1 MTIVPVM
8 PGPKKKPSGERK
20 NLTVRLPAAT
30 VERLKQTARM
40 AAGHPTFSTVT
51 SIVTDGINH
60 ELDRIEAVLAATYKD
75 LDSADS
81 GAQQRGS
88 PRVPVVNN
96 HASRR

>member
-30 VERLKQTARM
+30 VERLKRTARM
-40 AAGHPTFSTVT
+40 AAGHPTFSTVQ

-75 LDSADS
+75 LEPPIGGS
-81 GAQQRGS
+81 QRHD
-88 PRVPVVNN
+88 PVRLPAINN
-96 HASRR
+96 HAPHR